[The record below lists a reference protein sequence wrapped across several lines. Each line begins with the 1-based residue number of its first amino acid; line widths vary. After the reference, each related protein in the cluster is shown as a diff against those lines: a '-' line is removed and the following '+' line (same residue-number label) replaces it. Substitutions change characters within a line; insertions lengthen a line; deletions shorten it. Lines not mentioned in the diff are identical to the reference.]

1 MQINL
6 TMDTDTNILN
16 TSGCREGGRRGGGL
30 RSGLDIGSIY
40 PSYYLIYCVKPY
52 TLHTIRIHRVI
63 HKSGGWY
70 IADNILY

>member
-52 TLHTIRIHRVI
+52 TLHTQYAYTGSFINLVVGI
-63 HKSGGWY
+63 
-70 IADNILY
+70 